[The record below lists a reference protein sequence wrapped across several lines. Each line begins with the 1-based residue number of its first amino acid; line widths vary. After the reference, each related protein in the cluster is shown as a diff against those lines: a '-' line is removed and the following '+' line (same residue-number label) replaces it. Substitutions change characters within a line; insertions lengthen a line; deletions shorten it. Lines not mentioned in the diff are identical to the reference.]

1 MKLIKKGDKVCPKCG
16 KVHAA
21 GMGCTVA
28 KFKKAY
34 KQGGSLNGIPFI
46 KKELIKEE

>member
-28 KFKKAY
+28 KFKAHR
-34 KQGGSLNGIPFI
+34 
-46 KKELIKEE
+46 